1 MVFDMWEEV
10 YSNNLIKSELFQLR
24 GAVMRSRICLDFF
37 KEKRKKEKEEKK
49 EGRPGASFV

>member
-1 MVFDMWEEV
+1 MFFDRWEEV

-24 GAVMRSRICLDFF
+24 GAVKRSRICLDFF
-37 KEKRKKEKEEKK
+37 KEKTKKRRKRK